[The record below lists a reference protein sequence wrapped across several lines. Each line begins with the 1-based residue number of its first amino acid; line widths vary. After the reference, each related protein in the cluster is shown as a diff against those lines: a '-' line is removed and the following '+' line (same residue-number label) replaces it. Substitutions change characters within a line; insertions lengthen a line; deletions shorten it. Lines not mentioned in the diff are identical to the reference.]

1 MALVKYIH
9 AGLFAAAILFS
20 WKTAAQQLTPGI
32 SDEIQL
38 FNGDHLTGKV
48 KQIQRGELTF
58 DPDKLNDNAVIKLR
72 DIDYIVARRKQYLI
86 EDVNNIRHVGILS
99 KGKAPGWV
107 KIIREHDTID
117 LFIQDLDHIENLD
130 KKFWTR
136 LDGNASLGYS
146 YSRSSNIG
154 RINESHTAT
163 YSTRRWL
170 FQTNG
175 DLMYTMDSE
184 FKGIEKADMGLNAYI
199 EFWKKFFAVSTLQFQ
214 RSTELGLNAR
224 YQAAQGAGPIILKN
238 RKHDL
243 RMATGIS
250 VQKEYS
256 TDSVNNGR
264 SVSTEIPLYVN
275 YYLYKL
281 GKPELKLQCTNAIF
295 YGISDQGRWRI
306 DQNVILYWKIISHLT
321 ANVQVYFDFDSR
333 PPNVD
338 AQKVDYGTVFS
349 IGYSW

>member
-1 MALVKYIH
+1 MQKV
-9 AGLFAAAILFS
+9 
-20 WKTAAQQLTPGI
+20 AAQQLVPDVL
-32 SDEIQL
+32 DEIRL

-58 DPDKLNDNAVIKLR
+58 DPDKLNDNVVLKLR
-72 DIDYIVARRKQYLI
+72 DIDYIVARRKQYLV
-86 EDVNNIRHVGILS
+86 EDVNTIRYVGTLA

-107 KIIREHDTID
+107 KIMQEHDTID

-130 KKFWTR
+130 NKFWTR

-146 YSRSSNIG
+146 YSRSSAIG

-170 FQTNG
+170 FQTTG

-184 FKGIEKADMGLNAYI
+184 FKGIEKADMAINAYI
-199 EFWKKFFAVSTLQFQ
+199 EFWKRFFAVTSIQFQ

-224 YQAAQGAGPIILKN
+224 YQAAEAAGPIILKN

-243 RMATGIS
+243 RAATGIS

-264 SVSTEIPLYVN
+264 SVSAEVPVYVN

-281 GKPELKLQCTNAIF
+281 GKPEVKLQFANAVYF
-295 YGISDQGRWRI
+295 GIRDNHRFRV
-306 DQNVILYWKIISHLT
+306 DQNVTLYWKIVTHLT